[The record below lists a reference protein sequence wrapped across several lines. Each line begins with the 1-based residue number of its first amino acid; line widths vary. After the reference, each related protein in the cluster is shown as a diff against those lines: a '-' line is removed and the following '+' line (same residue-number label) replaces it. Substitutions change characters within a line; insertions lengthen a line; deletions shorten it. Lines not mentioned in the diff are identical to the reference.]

1 MLLICLLESI
11 NNLENVTSITALN
24 KYAVLFE
31 LLRDMIKIHFVYE
44 QIEVKLSLS
53 VRQFFL

>member
-11 NNLENVTSITALN
+11 NNLENVTNITTLN

-31 LLRDMIKIHFVYE
+31 LLRDMLKIQNVYK

-53 VRQFFL
+53 VRQFF